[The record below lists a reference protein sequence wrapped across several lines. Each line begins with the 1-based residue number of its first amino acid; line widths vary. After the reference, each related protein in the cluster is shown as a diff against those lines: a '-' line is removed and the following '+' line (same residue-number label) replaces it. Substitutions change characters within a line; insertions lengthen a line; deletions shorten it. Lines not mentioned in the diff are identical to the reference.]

1 MKINIACKISIA
13 GLLLS
18 AALAHGA
25 AVQAVNFDASAVLVS
40 SNINSTFKTSGDTLG
55 DYDFDGNADDR
66 ASFMP
71 MGTLFA
77 PSTHPLYTPAVGQNN
92 SAIYQ
97 GVSLARIDD
106 AVTAAPILD
115 MNRLSDSAA
124 QVGLN
129 GASASETFRIASA
142 FFWKAEDFLNGSIE
156 LADEA
161 DSIQFTGGS
170 AGANWNTHIL
180 IETGEK
186 WYVSDSSNKSTLSL
200 NGATETW
207 YEFDP
212 VADNMF
218 WDEANKGAGV
228 TGSTLGEI
236 TSAGVYI
243 QETYNDANPYWNF
256 VSLSFSGT
264 SIPEPVSYAL
274 LAGLAGLS
282 FVMLRRR

>member
-1 MKINIACKISIA
+1 MKIDIACKVSIA

-18 AALAHGA
+18 AALAHGST
-25 AVQAVNFDASAVLVS
+25 VQAVNFDVRAGLS
-40 SNINSTFKTSGDTLG
+40 SGTINATKTSGDTLG

-66 ASFMP
+66 ASVLP
-71 MGTLFA
+71 MGTLFPPA
-77 PSTHPLYTPAVGQNN
+77 AHPWYIGAVGQNN
-92 SAIYQ
+92 SAFYQ
-97 GVSLARIDD
+97 GVGLARIDD

-115 MNRLSDSAA
+115 MNRLAGSAA

-129 GASASETFRIASA
+129 EASASETLRIASA
-142 FFWKAEDFLNGSIE
+142 FFWKAEDFLGGNIE

-161 DSIQFTGGS
+161 DSIQFTGSS
-170 AGANWNTHIL
+170 AGANWNAHIL
-180 IETGEK
+180 IEAGEK
-186 WYVSDSSNKSTLSL
+186 WYVSASSEKSTLNL
-200 NGATETW
+200 NGAAETW

-218 WDEANKGAGV
+218 WDEANKGTGV
-228 TGSTLGEI
+228 IGSTLGEI

-243 QETYNDANPYWNF
+243 QETYSGAKPYWNF
-256 VSLSFSGT
+256 ESLSFSGT
-264 SIPEPVSYAL
+264 SIPEPGSYAL